1 MNAAKLGLLG
11 CGASE
16 VVLKGSLGVV
26 EGALMEDDVS
36 VWVALVV
43 SLVDGHGVGE
53 LSVVNASVVLG
64 GHFGGQVLSE
74 VMSELTLSI
83 EVEIGRERDLDL
95 VEETTVGT
103 LELIDG
109 SPESIG

>member
-1 MNAAKLGLLG
+1 
-11 CGASE
+11 
-16 VVLKGSLGVV
+16 VLKRSLGVV
-26 EGALMEDDVS
+26 LGALMEDDVS
-36 VWVALVV
+36 MRVALVV

-64 GHFGGQVLSE
+64 GHLGGQVLGE
-74 VMSELTLSI
+74 VMGELTLSI
-83 EVEIGRERDLDL
+83 EVELSREGDLDL